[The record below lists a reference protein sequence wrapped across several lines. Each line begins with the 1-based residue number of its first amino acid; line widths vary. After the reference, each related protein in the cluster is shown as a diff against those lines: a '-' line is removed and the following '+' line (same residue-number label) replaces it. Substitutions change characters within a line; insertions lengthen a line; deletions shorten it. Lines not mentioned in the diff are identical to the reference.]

1 MEPDRRISEPSNRG
15 ATGFK
20 TIAIVFTAVLA
31 LLVLA
36 GIWVTS
42 EIGSDSGPPPTTT
55 APK

>member
-1 MEPDRRISEPSNRG
+1 MELDRRTSEPSNRG
-15 ATGFK
+15 ASGLK
-20 TIAIVFTAVLA
+20 TIAIVFTGLLA

-55 APK
+55 TPK

>member
-42 EIGSDSGPPPTTT
+42 EIGSDSGPPPTTAT
-55 APK
+55 PK